1 MPLLTQSIQ
10 MKRLI
15 LCALFL
21 GAVGGLLSD
30 LLLVFGWF
38 FYPEGR
44 NFFTNTVFFF
54 ADRLLFMTP
63 ICMTIGTAKRSSEQ
77 VRQGLLVGAI
87 SAIAA
92 STITLFSIMRLRE
105 NSFFHPWFNHIFI
118 STALLG
124 VSAGVLFQLSE
135 NAKRWNYLLI
145 GLFAGLLAGLSHY
158 LTTFL
163 ITVIAIFLSKSSMD
177 IAMLFEKFITPLID
191 GTAQSVLIWC
201 CIALAERNTRG
212 KSEVEAS

>member
-1 MPLLTQSIQ
+1 

-15 LCALFL
+15 LCSLFL

-30 LLLVFGWF
+30 LLVVFGWF

-44 NFFTNTVFFF
+44 HFFTNTVFFF

-63 ICMTIGTAKRSSEQ
+63 ICMTRGMAKRSRELL
-77 VRQGLLVGAI
+77 RQGSLVGVI
-87 SAIAA
+87 SAITA
-92 STITLFSIMRLRE
+92 STITLFSILRLRE

-124 VSAGVLFQLSE
+124 VSAGVLCRLSE
-135 NAKRWNYLLI
+135 NAKRWDYLLI

-163 ITVIAIFLSKSSMD
+163 ITVIAVFLSKSSMD
-177 IAMLFEKFITPLID
+177 IAMMFEKFITPLIN
-191 GTAQSVLIWC
+191 GPAQSVLIWS
-201 CIALAERNTRG
+201 CITLAERNTSTST
-212 KSEVEAS
+212 K

>member
-1 MPLLTQSIQ
+1 MFPVSRCCRRFI
-10 MKRLI
+10 
-15 LCALFL
+15 
-21 GAVGGLLSD
+21 VGPSRCFW
-30 LLLVFGWF
+30 LV

-44 NFFTNTVFFF
+44 DFFTNTVFFF

-63 ICMTIGTAKRSSEQ
+63 ICMTIGTAKRSPELL
-77 VRQGLLVGAI
+77 RQGSLVGAI
-87 SAIAA
+87 SAITAGI
-92 STITLFSIMRLRE
+92 ITLFANLRLRG

-124 VSAGVLFQLSE
+124 VSAGVLCRLSE
-135 NAKRWNYLLI
+135 NAKRWDYLPI
-145 GLFAGLLAGLSHY
+145 GLFAGLLAGLSNY

-163 ITVIAIFLSKSSMD
+163 ITVIAVFLSKSSMD

-201 CIALAERNTRG
+201 CIALAERNTSTSTR
-212 KSEVEAS
+212 